1 VRPPRFTG
9 RFLPVSLLGGW
20 LLLTLAHG
28 MTLEEVAAQPQ
39 RWPAE
44 VKITAAAKATV
55 LRDGQ
60 PGGVMLLGAG
70 KTIAV
75 TQISP
80 EGITGRTGGALV
92 RVPVE
97 KTDLQARVAAM
108 APAEPPAAEPEPA
121 PPVPAVLE
129 PVASPAVPAA
139 NKAPTKMQRLLVGRL
154 AQLQG
159 GGLKSYDV
167 RRLGGVK
174 YYGIMFSAG
183 WCGPCRQFAPMLLDA
198 YRKLK
203 ASYPEFELVLV
214 SWDHSADDMLAYM
227 REENMPWPAMKFGE
241 VDGVE
246 EIARL
251 SGPGIPC
258 LVLVNADGRVL
269 AHSFKGDEYL
279 GPGSVLNATFSI
291 LEKYR
296 RAGSPQ

>member
-1 VRPPRFTG
+1 M
-9 RFLPVSLLGGW
+9 
-20 LLLTLAHG
+20 LALARG
-28 MTLEEVAAQPQ
+28 MTLEELAAQPQ

-70 KTIAV
+70 KTLAV
-75 TQISP
+75 TAISP
-80 EGITGRTGGALV
+80 AEVTGRTSGALV

-97 KTDLQARVAAM
+97 KTDLPARLAAM
-108 APAEPPAAEPEPA
+108 PSAEIVAPEETPPAATA
-121 PPVPAVLE
+121 PGLAD
-129 PVASPAVPAA
+129 SPAVMAA
-139 NKAPTKMQRLLVGRL
+139 NRAPTKMQRLLVGRL

-159 GGLKSYDV
+159 GGLKPYDV

-203 ASYPEFELVLV
+203 AGYPEFELVLV
-214 SWDHSADDMLAYM
+214 SADHSAGEMLAYM
-227 REENMPWPAMKFGE
+227 REENMPWPAMKYGE
-241 VDGVE
+241 VDRVA

-251 SGPGIPC
+251 AGPGIPC
-258 LVLVNADGRVL
+258 LVLVDADGRVL
-269 AHSFKGDEYL
+269 ADSFKGDQYL
-279 GPGSVLNATFSI
+279 GPGSVLNATFAT